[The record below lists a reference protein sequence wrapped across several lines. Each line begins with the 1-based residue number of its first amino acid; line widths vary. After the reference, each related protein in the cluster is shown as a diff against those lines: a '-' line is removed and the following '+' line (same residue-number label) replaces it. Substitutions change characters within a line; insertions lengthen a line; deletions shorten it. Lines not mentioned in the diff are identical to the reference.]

1 MKSTTILFA
10 LALFMLKSISSQ
22 AQFNI
27 NSSQNYFE
35 QCRALTAKFD
45 SIRQARQAVG
55 DSSMQGTGLSG
66 YLQLKDFWDQY
77 MPPSGSFTEA
87 VAIYQQ
93 HQYQLKKEHFAT
105 LVNNT
110 NNNQSLNVPAVPWDE
125 LGPYQLSKI
134 KSNVSG
140 SWVIAHTGTNNGYS
154 GNHVGKIDRLI
165 QHPVTPNVI
174 YALAG
179 GVDAG
184 GGGLFKSTDY
194 GNNWVNLGTD
204 KLPAPSVLSFGVK
217 PLNSDPNP
225 QQEYLFIGFSTGAVY
240 RSSDNG
246 VNWLECTY
254 NGTNNYPYAPSS
266 TPPFS
271 LPYDFTFLNVSGS
284 AKDHNLDMQFA
295 KNSDASSNFA
305 RLVVIRD
312 DGMYYTDNPS
322 ATITV
327 QSSGQI
333 TNQIQWNK
341 ITDNPSCNLNQLL
354 STIPYTEV
362 SGVSRM
368 YEYSNFESSQ
378 ISGNTHYFLYL
389 QACELNAAGDKV
401 GVIKQYILT
410 STDFGITWSF
420 LGGLNGAV
428 NANGQQV
435 MVPLPSGRYI
445 FSNGNIETKKSNPA
459 YIYVASTYDAPTNG
473 SARVFTYSY
482 SLYRYKIATGAWE
495 NLSKL
500 SGFGNSGMITQ
511 PNGFAIDPSNEEN
524 WWYYTNSV
532 DVKKNGVLT
541 TTIGGYPNY
550 ATLFHPD
557 VRDVLII
564 NNGQFQEILAATD
577 GGVYRKA
584 VGTSD
589 HVLGI
594 SSEGINTAQSSSV
607 GLAQQPPFYV
617 SSGFWHAGL
626 QIFNPTANEWHYG
639 SLSDAT
645 AGDVFFLNKERFVK
659 GDQLSNFVVAKDYN
673 SLQNSNYLG
682 QGTCLASSEN
692 IYGRA
697 YFMKSSSSSGDKLL
711 FTNNDFDNNTA
722 TTLTYP
728 YYSSLV
734 RVIPNEPD
742 KLYIQY
748 YGADNQFHINFMSG
762 FNSVTP
768 APVVDQVIDM
778 NNVYNPTNIDN
789 EKAFMYGGIV
799 EFDARR
805 NGKYWIVPRQ
815 APIWSAYREQR
826 ILEYDPV
833 SQEFIDL
840 SFPTD
845 DDIFNSTTFPNWL
858 TINDLKQDRQTGILY
873 IGTTNGVYYLDRD
886 ESVWKKYSTNVPM
899 FNARINIR
907 HCTGEIFVSSSYRGI
922 WSADL
927 IRTAQTPT
935 QEWVITGNQTW
946 EDRINLFC
954 TLIIEPGAT
963 LTVKDELVV
972 FGNQKIIVK
981 PGGKLIVENGKITS
995 ECGDYWQG
1003 IEVWGNS
1010 NLSQTTTNQGY
1021 LRTINS
1027 TIENAREAVSVWKPD
1042 DWGSMGGIVIATTT
1056 TFKNNRRSVCY
1067 MPYHTYTSSGNEIM
1081 NKGRFT
1087 DCNFIWD
1094 NNFNTAAT
1102 LSPAMTLFHVNGVII
1117 SGSTFEEQRTVFN
1130 SPRHSGIYCLDAK
1143 TTIQGRKLVYNA
1155 PLHHYF
1161 DVANY
1166 DVCEFKNLTT
1176 GIEAGNSSTQSVVLI
1191 DHCRFTDDYFGVVL
1205 KQVDN
1210 AIVTRNSFTQIN
1222 LFSFSKP
1229 LIQLTLEKSTGF
1241 KVEGNL
1247 FNSNNPVAKV
1257 VGTYINNCGV
1267 QNNETYRNKYTNLM
1281 FASYGAY
1288 QNQNGLAANPTTKG
1302 LVFKCN
1308 ENTNPNGTD
1317 EQSYLNNQ
1325 TDPTQGIRLKQ
1336 GLSTQAAK
1344 NTFTAV
1350 PNGNPN
1356 QVRHLWSL
1364 DNDNMIY
1371 YYNNGNAPIYYSSS
1385 VGTSPIS
1392 DQNASCPST
1401 FTDIGIG
1408 TGTHLSDAQ
1417 KSAKTT
1423 LFNNLST
1430 DYTNKLTAYNNL
1442 VNAGNS
1448 STLFNQVR
1456 TMSNSNKQ
1464 AVRNAIDAQS
1474 PFVSEALLRAV
1485 GEKSTD
1491 LVPHTWFRDL
1501 VLNNIEVARSN
1512 SFISWLATKREP
1524 LPDSYIQ
1531 QITDVRFTKITAF
1544 SIKTDE
1550 LISLSEERSKAAT
1563 VLIQNALADSTEANW
1578 SEYRSWITSRNDI
1591 LHKAQLADA
1600 YLGTLD
1606 HVQCNNKLNELES
1619 QLASEP
1625 ASSIKQEMVDYIAF
1639 KRYLL
1644 TITGNSGIVQT
1655 LSDANI
1661 QDLIRMRDS
1670 YTGLGAVQA
1679 SNILC
1684 FHAGICTDINVP
1696 SDLRNASIPSEEV
1709 LPHTENLTTPSD
1721 LLIVPNPNDGIFELH
1736 MKDDCIIQSIAVIDA
1751 LGKTVEATNNRLEN
1765 NYMQLK
1771 LSNPKA
1777 GIYVII
1783 VECSDG
1789 RTLQSR
1795 LVVN

>member
-1 MKSTTILFA
+1 MKSTTILFV
-10 LALFMLKSISSQ
+10 LTLFLFKSVSTQ

-66 YLQLKDFWDQY
+66 YLQLKAFWDQY
-77 MPPSGSFTEA
+77 MPQSGNFTEA
-87 VAIYQQ
+87 VGIYQQ
-93 HQYQLKKEHFAT
+93 HQYQLKKDHFAT
-105 LVNNT
+105 LVNNA

-140 SWVIAHTGTNNGYS
+140 SWVIAHDGTTNEYS
-154 GNHVGKIDRLI
+154 GNHVGKIDRLF
-165 QHPVTPNVI
+165 QHPVNANVI

-204 KLPAPSVLSFGVK
+204 KLPAPSISSFGVK
-217 PLNSDPNP
+217 PLNSEPNT

-246 VNWLECTY
+246 ANWLECTY

-284 AKDHNLDMQFA
+284 AKEHNPDMQFA

-312 DGMYYTDNPS
+312 DGMYYSDNPS

-327 QSSGQI
+327 QASGQI

-354 STIPYTEV
+354 TAIPYTEV

-378 ISGNTHYFLYL
+378 INGNTHYFLYL

-410 STDFGITWSF
+410 STDFGVTWSF
-420 LGGLNGAV
+420 LGGLTGPV
-428 NANGQQV
+428 NANGLKV
-435 MVPLPSGRYI
+435 LVPSAEGRY
-445 FSNGNIETKKSNPA
+445 FFYNGNIEIKKNNPT
-459 YIYVASTYDAPTNG
+459 YIYVASTHDDPVPSGAT
-473 SARVFTYSY
+473 RIFTTAY
-482 SLYRYKIATGAWE
+482 SLYRYKIATGVWE
-495 NLSKL
+495 NLSKY
-500 SGFGNSGMITQ
+500 SGFANNGMITQ
-511 PNGFAIDPSNEEN
+511 PNGFAVDPTDDEN

-532 DVKKNGVLT
+532 DIKKNGVLT
-541 TTIGGYPNY
+541 AHSTNY
-550 ATLFHPD
+550 ATDFHPD
-557 VRDVLII
+557 VRDVLLI

-584 VGTSD
+584 VGTTD
-589 HVLGI
+589 YIMGI

-626 QIFNPTANEWHYG
+626 QIFNPTANEWHYA
-639 SLSDAT
+639 SLSDGI
-645 AGDVFFLNKERFVK
+645 AGDVFFLNKERFLK
-659 GDQLSNFVVAKDYN
+659 GNQNSNFRVIKNYN
-673 SLQNSNYLG
+673 SLQNYIPLG
-682 QGTCLASSEN
+682 VGASFASSEN
-692 IYGRA
+692 MYGRA
-697 YFMKSSSSSGDKLL
+697 YFMKSTSPSSDKLL
-711 FTNNDFDNNTA
+711 YTNDDFDNNTA

-728 YYSSLV
+728 YYSTAV

-742 KLYIQY
+742 KLFIQY
-748 YGADNQFHINFMSG
+748 YGADNQFHLNFMSG
-762 FNSVTP
+762 FNSTTP
-768 APVVDQVIDM
+768 TPVVDQVVDM
-778 NNVYNPTNIDN
+778 NSVYNPTNIDN
-789 EKAFMYGGIV
+789 EKAFMYSGIV

-805 NGKYWIVPRQ
+805 NGKYWIVSRQ
-815 APIWSAYREQR
+815 IPIWSAYHEQR

-845 DDIFNSTTFPNWL
+845 DDIFNSSTFPNWL

-935 QEWVITGNQTW
+935 QEWIITGNQTW

-1010 NLSQTTTNQGY
+1010 NLSQTTANQGY

-1027 TIENAREAVSVWKPD
+1027 TIENAREAVSVWRPD

-1067 MPYHTYTSSGNEIM
+1067 MPYHTYTANGNEIM

-1094 NNFNTAAT
+1094 NNFNITAT

-1143 TTIQGRKLVYNA
+1143 TTIQGRKLVNNA

-1166 DVCEFKNLTT
+1166 DVSEFKNLTT

-1191 DHCRFTDDYFGVVL
+1191 DHCRFTDDYYGVVL

-1210 AIVTRNSFTQIN
+1210 AVVTRNSFTQIN
-1222 LFSFSKP
+1222 LFSVSKP

-1247 FNSNNPVAKV
+1247 FNSNNPLAKV
-1257 VGTYINNCGV
+1257 VGTYINNGGV
-1267 QNNETYRNKYTNLM
+1267 QSNETYRNKYTNLM

-1317 EQSYLNNQ
+1317 EQSYLTNQ

-1344 NTFTAV
+1344 NTFTIV

-1385 VGTSPIS
+1385 VGTSPIT
-1392 DQNASCPST
+1392 DQNATCPST

-1408 TGTHLSDAQ
+1408 TGTHLSDVQ
-1417 KSAKTT
+1417 KSAQIT
-1423 LFNNLST
+1423 LFNNANANYNS
-1430 DYTNKLTAYNNL
+1430 KLTTYNNL

-1456 TMSNSNKQ
+1456 TMSSDNKQ
-1464 AVRNAIDAQS
+1464 AVRDAIDAQS

-1485 GEKSTD
+1485 GEKPTD
-1491 LVPHTWFRDL
+1491 LVPVAWFRDL
-1501 VLNNIEVARSN
+1501 VLNNIEVAHSDN
-1512 SFISWLATKREP
+1512 FISWLETKRDP
-1524 LPDSYIQ
+1524 LPAGYVQ
-1531 QITDVRFTKITAF
+1531 QIRDVRFTKITAF

-1550 LISLSEERSKAAT
+1550 LISLSEERSIAAT
-1563 VLIQNALADSTEANW
+1563 VLTQNALADSTEAKW
-1578 SEYRSWITSRNDI
+1578 SEYRSWVTSRNDI
-1591 LHKAQLADA
+1591 LYKAQLADA

-1606 HVQCNNKLNELES
+1606 YVQCNNRLIELES

-1625 ASSIKQEMVDYIAF
+1625 ASTIKQEMIDYISF

-1644 TITGNSGIVQT
+1644 TITGNSGIVRT
-1655 LSDANI
+1655 LSEVNI
-1661 QDLIRMRDS
+1661 EDLTRMRDS
-1670 YTGLGAVQA
+1670 YTGISAVQA
-1679 SNILC
+1679 GNVLC
-1684 FHAGICTDINVP
+1684 FHAGICADVNVP
-1696 SDLRNASIPSEEV
+1696 NDMRNAVAPSEEES
-1709 LPHTENLTTPSD
+1709 PNQENLTTSSD
-1721 LLIVPNPNDGIFELH
+1721 LLVVPNPNDGVFELS
-1736 MKDDCIIQSIAVIDA
+1736 MKDNCIIQSIEVIDA
-1751 LGKTVEATNNRLEN
+1751 LGKKVETISNRLEN
-1765 NYMQLK
+1765 MHMQLK
-1771 LSNPKA
+1771 LSNAKA
-1777 GIYVII
+1777 GIYVIV
-1783 VECSDG
+1783 VECADG